1 MQILL
6 DIVDDDYVE
15 VSTNED
21 KNEALN
27 QMLADL
33 GIPSTS
39 NASRQDVYLD
49 FVSTY
54 IESISETLRPISL
67 KIHDNPELNFK
78 EFIAHETLT
87 KFMKTRKG
95 WAVTPSAYGI
105 ETAFIA
111 VYDSG
116 KNGPV
121 ISYNAEYD
129 ALTGIGHSCGHN
141 LIAIASVGAALAAG
155 AAMTKFN
162 LGGKVIL
169 LGTPAEE
176 GGGGK
181 IKLLDA
187 GAYSDHKVDI
197 NLISHPGKVHDT
209 ALSRTN
215 AYVNTKIEYFGKEA
229 HAAAAPWE
237 GINALDALITAYNA
251 LSVLRQQTMPGDIIQ
266 GHITDGGSAPNI
278 IHAYAAGIFVVRA
291 TSKKRLEVLKKKVFK
306 CFEAGAEA
314 TGATLKMTHIMGY
327 DDHVPNKAMGKVC
340 RAVMNKLGSDIPEEQ
355 MDLIQGAT
363 QASTD
368 QGNIS
373 YAMPSLS
380 LGFKIESVEGPHNPG
395 FAEAARTREAHVA
408 ALRAGKALAVTGLE
422 VLSDENL
429 LKAAKKE
436 FEDMLKSQRVD

>member
-1 MQILL
+1 MVL
-6 DIVDDDYVE
+6 
-15 VSTNED
+15 
-21 KNEALN
+21 
-27 QMLADL
+27 
-33 GIPSTS
+33 
-39 NASRQDVYLD
+39 
-49 FVSTY
+49 F
-54 IESISETLRPISL
+54 
-67 KIHDNPELNFK
+67 
-78 EFIAHETLT
+78 
-87 KFMKTRKG
+87 
-95 WAVTPSAYGI
+95 
-105 ETAFIA
+105 
-111 VYDSG
+111 
-116 KNGPV
+116 
-121 ISYNAEYD
+121 
-129 ALTGIGHSCGHN
+129 
-141 LIAIASVGAALAAG
+141 
-155 AAMTKFN
+155 
-162 LGGKVIL
+162 
-169 LGTPAEE
+169 GTPAEE

-187 GAYSDHKVDI
+187 GAYSENKVDI

-340 RAVMNKLGSDIPEEQ
+340 RAAMNKLGSDIPEEQ
-355 MDLIQGAT
+355 IDLIQGAT

-368 QGNIS
+368 QGNVS

-395 FAEAARTREAHVA
+395 FAEAARTRQAHVA

-429 LKAAKKE
+429 LKATKKE
-436 FEDMLKSQRVD
+436 FEEMLKAQIID

>member
-1 MQILL
+1 MQ
-6 DIVDDDYVE
+6 DE
-15 VSTNED
+15 
-21 KNEALN
+21 
-27 QMLADL
+27 
-33 GIPSTS
+33 
-39 NASRQDVYLD
+39 YLD

-54 IESISETLRPISL
+54 IESISETLRSISL

-87 KFMKTRKG
+87 KFMNTRKG
-95 WAVTPSAYGI
+95 WKVTPSAYRI
-105 ETAFIA
+105 KTAFIA

-116 KNGPV
+116 KKGPV
-121 ISYNAEYD
+121 ISFNAEYD
-129 ALTGIGHSCGHN
+129 ALTGIGHACGHN

-155 AAMTKFN
+155 AAISKFN
-162 LGGKVIL
+162 LPGKVIL
-169 LGTPAEE
+169 FGTPAEE

-181 IKLLDA
+181 IALLNA
-187 GAYSDHKVDI
+187 GAYSDHGVDI
-197 NLISHPGKVHDT
+197 NLISHPGKVKDS
-209 ALSRTN
+209 ALVRTN

-266 GHITDGGSAPNI
+266 GHITDGGAAPNI

-291 TSKKRLEVLKKKVFK
+291 TSKKRLEVLKAKVDK

-314 TGATLKMTHIMGY
+314 TGAKLQMTHIMGY
-327 DDHVPNKAMGKVC
+327 DDHVPNKAMGRVC
-340 RAVMNKLGSDIPEEQ
+340 RAVMNKLGSNIPTEHL
-355 MDLIQGAT
+355 DLIEGAT

-380 LGFKIESVEGPHNPG
+380 PGFRIESVEGPHNPG
-395 FAEAARTREAHVA
+395 FAEAARTREAHDV
-408 ALRAGKALAVTGLE
+408 ALRVGKALAVTGLE
-422 VLSDENL
+422 VLSDEDL
-429 LKAAKKE
+429 LKAVKEE
-436 FEDMLKSQRVD
+436 FEEMLKEH

>member
-1 MQILL
+1 MKILL
-6 DIVDDDYVE
+6 NIVDEDYVE
-15 VSTNED
+15 VSTSGKD
-21 KNEALN
+21 EARDPGPELDIFSPN
-27 QMLADL
+27 GSSMQTD
-33 GIPSTS
+33 
-39 NASRQDVYLD
+39 YLD
-49 FVSTY
+49 FVSEY

-67 KIHDNPELNFK
+67 KIHDNPELNFE

-87 KFMKTRKG
+87 KFMNTRKG
-95 WAVTPSAYGI
+95 WKVTQSAYGI
-105 ETAFIA
+105 KTAFTA

-116 KNGPV
+116 KKGPV

-129 ALTGIGHSCGHN
+129 ALRGIGHSCGHN

-155 AAMTKFN
+155 AAMTKFG
-162 LGGKVIL
+162 LSGKVVL
-169 LGTPAEE
+169 FGTPAEE

-181 IKLLDA
+181 IRLLNA
-187 GAYSDHKVDI
+187 GAYLDHKVDV
-197 NLISHPGKVHDT
+197 NLISHPGKLKDS
-209 ALSRTN
+209 ALVRTN

-237 GINALDALITAYNA
+237 GINALDALITAYNG

-266 GHITDGGSAPNI
+266 GYITDGGIAPNI

-291 TSKKRLEVLKKKVFK
+291 KSKKRLEVLKKKVDK

-314 TGATLKMTHIMGY
+314 TGAKLKMTHIMGY
-327 DDHVPNKAMGKVC
+327 DDHVPNKGMGKVC
-340 RAVMNKLGSDIPEEQ
+340 RAVMNRLGSNIPTEQ
-355 MDLIQGAT
+355 FDLIEGAT

-373 YAMPSLS
+373 YAMPSVSLS
-380 LGFKIESVEGPHNPG
+380 FKIDSVEGPHNPG

-422 VLSDENL
+422 VLSDAEL
-429 LKAAKKE
+429 LKAVKEE
-436 FEDMLKSQRVD
+436 FEEMSKEQGTG